1 MCLPVYNGGKV
12 HCRGLCSGIFH
23 CMCYKLTM
31 GAHLSSL
38 MLYFSVMD
46 LTSFSF
52 CMNVSVPQN
61 IKFWVGP
68 AFMLLVWEVWLVQE
82 DTWFADSDM
91 ARKLDIGC
99 GFTYCTVCCDT
110 SIAWE
115 HALSPGTKEFVC
127 AVWQRDEQYQDCW
140 QAVGHGVLTGS
151 GAWCVDRQW
160 GMVCW
165 QAVRHGMLTGSGA
178 WCAWI
183 GTETCYLQ

>member
-1 MCLPVYNGGKV
+1 
-12 HCRGLCSGIFH
+12 
-23 CMCYKLTM
+23 
-31 GAHLSSL
+31 
-38 MLYFSVMD
+38 
-46 LTSFSF
+46 
-52 CMNVSVPQN
+52 
-61 IKFWVGP
+61 
-68 AFMLLVWEVWLVQE
+68 MLLVWEVWLVQE

-151 GAWCVDRQW
+151 GAWCVVRQWGMVCWQAVGHGMLTGSGAWCVDRQW

-165 QAVRHGMLTGSGA
+165 QAVGHGVLTGSEA
-178 WCAWI
+178 WCVDRQWGMVCWQAV
-183 GTETCYLQ
+183 GHGVPG